1 MSPIVFNCHS
11 KVNDLLPPSKLFEN
25 LKAVRSLSPDHQA
38 LELMKCRS
46 APAIVTAMLLEVFLI
61 LS

>member
-25 LKAVRSLSPDHQA
+25 LKAVRSLFPDHQA
-38 LELMKCRS
+38 LYKVLSPGCLR
-46 APAIVTAMLLEVFLI
+46 PYRHLL
-61 LS
+61 